1 MKVFYMRINLL
12 FSSILTGLL
21 VASAGSALAIGAED
35 EAKLKAFEQAL
46 KNSAASDK
54 GNTATEGAAKR
65 RTRAIVFDND
75 QQAANPAN
83 PATTD
88 VATQPTARV
97 DDCSKL
103 SPDAKAVTVDFAIQF
118 KVGSAD
124 VAASSEDT
132 LRQISKILALAPDRC
147 VLVEGHSDASGNVNA
162 NMALSKDRAVSVVRF
177 IVDKAG
183 LDKGR
188 FFAIGKGPHEPLK
201 NLDPRDAKNRRVV
214 FKVVG

>member
-12 FSSILTGLL
+12 FSGILTGLL
-21 VASAGSALAIGAED
+21 VASAGSALAIGVED
-35 EAKLKAFEQAL
+35 AAKLKAFEQAL
-46 KNSAASDK
+46 KNSGASDK
-54 GNTATEGAAKR
+54 GNATTEGAEKR

-75 QQAANPAN
+75 QQAAPNPGTNDA
-83 PATTD
+83 A
-88 VATQPTARV
+88 ARV
-97 DDCSKL
+97 QDCSKL

-147 VLVEGHSDASGNVNA
+147 VLVEGHSDASGNVNT
-162 NMALSKDRAVSVVRF
+162 NMALSKDRAVSVVKF
-177 IVDKAG
+177 IVDKEG